1 MNKDDFRKLKED
13 LTLLLMYMNR
23 FTDKTRDIEG
33 NLLHRAWKGYD
44 FDDINNLE
52 DKGFI
57 FQTSKRA
64 KSIYFTEEGL
74 KRAEILMNE
83 FTHSMND

>member
-1 MNKDDFRKLKED
+1 MNEDDFQKYKED

-23 FTDKTRDIEG
+23 FTDKARDAED
-33 NLLHRAWKGYD
+33 NLLHRAWKGYV

-74 KRAEILMNE
+74 KRAEDLFENLKIKQ
-83 FTHSMND
+83 

>member
-1 MNKDDFRKLKED
+1 MNKGDFRKLKED

-23 FTDKTRDIEG
+23 FTDRARDVEG

-44 FDDINNLE
+44 FNDIDNLE
-52 DKGFI
+52 DEGFI

-64 KSIYFTEEGL
+64 KSIYFSEEGL
-74 KRAEILMNE
+74 KRAEDLFENLKIKQ
-83 FTHSMND
+83 